1 MCQHPPPTAT
11 PPLPKYMCMC
21 ISLSFSITKTGG
33 SNTMFS
39 CMTLLF
45 SYQISIAHGL
55 ICYENPHH
63 VVLWNNLK
71 NMRDTDMHT
80 D

>member
-1 MCQHPPPTAT
+1 
-11 PPLPKYMCMC
+11 
-21 ISLSFSITKTGG
+21 
-33 SNTMFS
+33 MFS

-45 SYQISIAHGL
+45 SYQISIAHSL

-71 NMRDTDMHT
+71 NMRDTDNAYGLADLKIIMIGSLQVWLGVLGNV
-80 D
+80 